1 MSIVLSCWI
10 NIIYNLHFLM
20 NYYPSSLTDRRLSL
34 RFSSIVVYIVC
45 ALWATSPVLA
55 QADTDIFLVDI
66 TTSPLKVGIPQN
78 ITQRKGYDNQP
89 SFSPDGKSL
98 LYTSMQVDGQTDI
111 YQYSLDSKITIQ
123 LTRTPESEYSPT
135 ITPDRAYFSVIRV
148 EGDKTQ
154 RLWKFPLS
162 GTGESILVLPAV
174 KPVGYHCWLDSDWLA
189 LFILGSPNSLQLAK
203 VSTGDTIRVATS
215 IGRTLLKIP
224 GKQALSYVHKQDA
237 THWEIRQLDLK
248 TRTSMGIVPTLEG
261 SEDFIWTPD
270 GTILMAR
277 GPVLYQYNPK
287 TTSGWQPV
295 ADFSSAGITQLTRLA
310 IDPAGKKLALVAQ

>member
-1 MSIVLSCWI
+1 MAYLAGRT
-10 NIIYNLHFLM
+10 IYNLHFLM
-20 NYYPSSLTDRRLSL
+20 KYDPPALTSPCLS
-34 RFSSIVVYIVC
+34 RYFIVYFVC
-45 ALWATSPVLA
+45 AVWSTSPALA

-66 TTSPLKVGIPQN
+66 TLSPLKIGTAQN

-98 LYTSMQVDGQTDI
+98 FYTSMQTDGQTDI
-111 YQYSLDSKITIQ
+111 YQYTLDAKTTTQ
-123 LTRTPESEYSPT
+123 LTRTSEGEYSPT

-148 EGDKTQ
+148 EADKTQ

-162 GTGESILVLPAV
+162 GSGEPTLILPHV
-174 KPVGYHCWLDSDWLA
+174 KPVGYHGWLDSDWLA
-189 LFILGSPNSLQLAK
+189 LFVLGSPNSLLLAK
-203 VSTGDTIRVATS
+203 VSTGDTIRVATR

-224 GKQALSYVHKQDA
+224 GKQVLSYVHKQDA

-248 TRTSMGIVPTLEG
+248 TRKSTPITQTLEG

-277 GPVLYQYNPK
+277 GAVLYQFNPR
-287 TTSGWQPV
+287 TTAGWQSV

-310 IDPAGKKLALVAQ
+310 IDPAGRKLALVGQ

>member
-1 MSIVLSCWI
+1 
-10 NIIYNLHFLM
+10 M
-20 NYYPSSLTDRRLSL
+20 NYYTSALTNQ
-34 RFSSIVVYIVC
+34 RFARYVIGVVICIVC
-45 ALWATSPVLA
+45 TLRITFPAIA
-55 QADTDIFLVDI
+55 QADTDIFLVDV
-66 TTSPLKVGIPQN
+66 TLSPLKVGTPQN

-89 SFSPDGKSL
+89 SFSPDGTSL
-98 LYTSMQVDGQTDI
+98 LYTSMQADGQTDI
-111 YQYSLDSKITIQ
+111 YQYALDSKITTQ
-123 LTRTPESEYSPT
+123 LTRTAEGEYSPT
-135 ITPDRAYFSVIRV
+135 VTPDRAYFSVIRV

-162 GTGESILVLPAV
+162 GAGEPTLVLPHV

-203 VSTGDTIRVATS
+203 PSTGDTLRVDNS

-224 GKQALSYVHKQDA
+224 GKPVLSYVHKQDA
-237 THWEIRQLDLK
+237 THWVIKQFDLRTRQ
-248 TRTSMGIVPTLEG
+248 SSIIAPTLEG

-270 GTILMAR
+270 GTILMGR

-295 ADFSSAGITQLTRLA
+295 ADFSSVGIKQITRLA
-310 IDPAGKKLALVAQ
+310 IDPQGKKLALVGQ

>member
-1 MSIVLSCWI
+1 MAYLAGRIF
-10 NIIYNLHFLM
+10 YTLHFLM
-20 NYYPSSLTDRRLSL
+20 KYDPPALTSPCLSL
-34 RFSSIVVYIVC
+34 HFIVYFVC
-45 ALWATSPVLA
+45 AVWSTSPALA

-66 TTSPLKVGIPQN
+66 TLSPLKIGTAQN

-98 LYTSMQVDGQTDI
+98 LYTSMQTDGQTDI
-111 YQYSLDSKITIQ
+111 YQYTLDAKTTTQ
-123 LTRTPESEYSPT
+123 LTRTSEGEYSPT

-148 EGDKTQ
+148 EADKTQ

-162 GTGESILVLPAV
+162 GSGEPTLILPHV
-174 KPVGYHCWLDSDWLA
+174 KPVGYHSWLDSDWLA
-189 LFILGSPNSLQLAK
+189 LFVLGSPNSLLLAK
-203 VSTGDTIRVATS
+203 VSTGDTIRVATR

-224 GKQALSYVHKQDA
+224 GKQVLSYVHKQDA

-248 TRTSMGIVPTLEG
+248 TRKSTPITPTLEG

-277 GPVLYQYNPK
+277 GAVLYQFNPR
-287 TTSGWQPV
+287 TTAGWQSV

-310 IDPAGKKLALVAQ
+310 IDPAGRKLALVGQ